1 MIYAAFAGICS
12 VLSQNLNVSRI
23 VWQGL
28 FLNPLNYFAQASPEI
43 IPLAPEVQFKL
54 TSAPG
59 LIHSLEFEMLVVAPT
74 LWYFIPNDVN
84 SVGNIAQPPGLLREY
99 DRFSPRVLMS

>member
-1 MIYAAFAGICS
+1 
-12 VLSQNLNVSRI
+12 
-23 VWQGL
+23 
-28 FLNPLNYFAQASPEI
+28 
-43 IPLAPEVQFKL
+43 
-54 TSAPG
+54 
-59 LIHSLEFEMLVVAPT
+59 MLVVAPT